1 MDYSFLNENKIIPVV
16 VLNSVDETVVKLDA
30 LRRGGINA
38 AEITFRTDCA
48 KDALSTAVKA
58 FPDMLVGAGTV
69 INETQCREAIAA
81 GAKFIVSPGYSP
93 EVAAVC
99 KREDV
104 PYVPGVVTP
113 TEIIAAKADGFGILK
128 FFPAEA
134 YGGIKTLKAL
144 SAAFPDVKFVP
155 TGGVEEDNLKNY
167 LSQKFVIAAGGSF
180 MMKGTPADIER
191 ISARATAIV
200 KEIIG

>member
-38 AEITFRTDCA
+38 AEITFRTECA

-69 INETQCREAIAA
+69 INETQCREAVAA

-200 KEIIG
+200 KEIIE

>member
-16 VLNSVDETVVKLDA
+16 VLNSVDETLVKLDA

-38 AEITFRTDCA
+38 AEITFRTECA

-69 INETQCREAIAA
+69 INETQCREAVAA

-113 TEIIAAKADGFGILK
+113 TEIIAAKTDGFGILK